1 MNFPND
7 IFTKILEER
16 SKIMKLENIENKA
29 HINFM
34 NCMSELEE
42 LTDNLIIDIQVQ
54 VDMLENEVDQEY
66 YEELLN
72 YSFSEL
78 LIESIIN
85 NYHLN

>member
-1 MNFPND
+1 MNFPCD

-16 SKIMKLENIENKA
+16 SKIMKLEKLENKA

-42 LTDNLIIDIQVQ
+42 LTDNLVIDIQIQ
-54 VDMLENEVDQEY
+54 VDQLENETDEEY

-78 LIESIIN
+78 LIENIIN

>member
-1 MNFPND
+1 MNFPCD

-16 SKIMKLENIENKA
+16 SKIMKLEKLENKA

-42 LTDNLIIDIQVQ
+42 LTDNLVIDIQIQ
-54 VDMLENEVDQEY
+54 VDMLENETDEEY

-78 LIESIIN
+78 LIENIIN

>member
-54 VDMLENEVDQEY
+54 VDMIENEVDQEY

-78 LIESIIN
+78 LIENIIN

>member
-1 MNFPND
+1 MIFPND

-16 SKIMKLENIENKA
+16 NKIMKLEKIENTA

-34 NCMSELEE
+34 NCMNELQEITE
-42 LTDNLIIDIQVQ
+42 DLVISIQFQIDQ
-54 VDMLENEVDQEY
+54 LENEVDEEY

-78 LIESIIN
+78 LIENIIN
-85 NYHLN
+85 NYYLN